1 MLGNIVMSRHGFA
14 HHALLQATPEEAWVG
29 PHLRTTFS
37 PAQPRSRLSATFS
50 QATTASSWGFREQ
63 GGQARPL
70 LPSPLKPLSDKK

>member
-29 PHLRTTFS
+29 PHLR
-37 PAQPRSRLSATFS
+37 ATFS